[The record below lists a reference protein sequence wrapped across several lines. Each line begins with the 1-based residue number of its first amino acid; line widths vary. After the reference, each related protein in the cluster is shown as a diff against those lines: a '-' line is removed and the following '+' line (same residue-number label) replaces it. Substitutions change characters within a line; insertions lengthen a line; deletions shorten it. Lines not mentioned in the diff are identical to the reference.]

1 MHSKQFLSDA
11 WPCVMWPHTASAAG
25 WQAQISDGVDRWIP
39 SFACGPAHTV
49 AAACRHRPL
58 LHQQTH
64 VHHTQSQILT
74 SDQSPRPLAASP
86 GNTQAN
92 ADDAHHTGSR
102 HHLMQSIV
110 APTPG
115 HSTSPACQYQHE
127 QAKKGSMGAPA
138 AASARHTRLQM
149 PALCQCARQQD
160 RLSSICSK
168 LAGSSSLAQLG
179 VVVPWSRSS
188 ATMQGQVKATPT
200 NSLCSHHLRLWQL
213 HYLGRARQT
222 VHSADGMMQAAG
234 ATASRTARPHLR
246 AAISSSS
253 LQIVACARI
262 CAGICMCG
270 YMYMTASRPRAKRR
284 QPSC

>member
-1 MHSKQFLSDA
+1 MHLPDSILAQLLDFASSAASGMHSKQFLSDA

-49 AAACRHRPL
+49 AACRHRPL

-138 AASARHTRLQM
+138 AASARHTDCKCQRFAN
-149 PALCQCARQQD
+149 ALGSRIDSAASAQSWQAARAWPN
-160 RLSSICSK
+160 
-168 LAGSSSLAQLG
+168 LA
-179 VVVPWSRSS
+179 
-188 ATMQGQVKATPT
+188 
-200 NSLCSHHLRLWQL
+200 LWF
-213 HYLGRARQT
+213 LGRA
-222 VHSADGMMQAAG
+222 AAPQC
-234 ATASRTARPHLR
+234 RD
-246 AAISSSS
+246 
-253 LQIVACARI
+253 
-262 CAGICMCG
+262 
-270 YMYMTASRPRAKRR
+270 K
-284 QPSC
+284 